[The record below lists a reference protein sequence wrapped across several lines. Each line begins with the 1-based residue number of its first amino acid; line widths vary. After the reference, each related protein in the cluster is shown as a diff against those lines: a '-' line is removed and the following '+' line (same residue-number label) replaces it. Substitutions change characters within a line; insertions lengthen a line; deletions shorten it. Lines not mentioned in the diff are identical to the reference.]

1 VTPALLV
8 LALAVQGPDTAP
20 APRRCEVVI
29 DHVGGYYVRVPVTAT
44 LNNEHAGGGVLARC
58 RGTGSRLSADS
69 VAWYPTVRRLDMVG
83 NVRIRDTSFTLDSRT
98 ASYFTADER
107 LEAYTGVVAVNR
119 RSGSVLRGPNL
130 VYLRA
135 AAGIRDTTEMR
146 ATGRPTIEYR
156 AEADTAAEPYIIVA
170 DRVRLRGNAQ
180 VWGGGRVT
188 IDRSDFAARGDSFAL
203 DQGIGRGHLVGAS
216 PPSVMGKG
224 ARPYTLEGL
233 RIDLGLAGRDIRRV
247 EANGGGN
254 ARGEDWTLVA
264 DTIHLGIER
273 QKLQQGFAWGGAV
286 RPTAT
291 SAQQTIV
298 ADSIALDMPDEVLT
312 EVRAFGRAVS
322 SSKRDTTAAADIDWI
337 AGDTVTARFDAVTDS
352 AGRRRTEIRQV
363 LARSSARA
371 LTHHYDEERRDAPP
385 AINYSR
391 GDGITVSMLRRR
403 VHRVVVSG
411 QGDGVHLEPQPP
423 RPAPAD
429 TTTPA
434 VVPR

>member
-1 VTPALLV
+1 V
-8 LALAVQGPDTAP
+8 
-20 APRRCEVVI
+20 
-29 DHVGGYYVRVPVTAT
+29 
-44 LNNEHAGGGVLARC
+44 
-58 RGTGSRLSADS
+58 
-69 VAWYPTVRRLDMVG
+69 VRRLDMVG
-83 NVRIRDTSFTLDSRT
+83 NVRIRDTTFSLDSRT
-98 ASYFTADER
+98 ASYYTGDER
-107 LEAYTGVVAVNR
+107 LEAYTNVVAVNR

-135 AAGIRDTTEMR
+135 AQGIRDTTEMR

-156 AEADTAAEPYIIVA
+156 TESDTAAEPYLIVA
-170 DRVRLRGNAQ
+170 DRVRLRGAAQ

-203 DQGIGRGHLVGAS
+203 DQGAGRGHLVGAS

-224 ARPYTLEGL
+224 ARPYTLEGT
-233 RIDLGLAGRDIRRV
+233 RIDLGLVDRDIRRV

-264 DTIHLGIER
+264 DTIHLGIDR
-273 QKLQQGFAWGGAV
+273 RKLQRGFAWGSAV

-322 SSKRDTTAAADIDWI
+322 SMKRDTTAAADVDWI
-337 AGDTVTARFDAVTDS
+337 AGDTVTARFDALADS
-352 AGRRRTEIRQV
+352 AGRRRTEVRQV
-363 LARSSARA
+363 LARGSARA
-371 LTHHYDEERRDAPP
+371 LTHHYDEERRDVPP

-391 GDGITVSMLRRR
+391 GDGITVAMLRRR
-403 VHRVVVSG
+403 VDRVIVSG
-411 QGDGVHLEPQPP
+411 QGDGVHLEPQPA
-423 RPAPAD
+423 RPVPAD
-429 TTTPA
+429 TTSPA
-434 VVPR
+434 EVRP